1 MEYNYQGRTLPHLP
15 VCLDFK
21 DGKLYPNQRPG
32 LGVEL
37 DYKQLTQIAE
47 ITEPVTARAQTYFR
61 PGWFHHQLVDGVILN
76 RQPGCNAC
84 KQRRTSGMKMPARPF
99 C

>member
-1 MEYNYQGRTLPHLP
+1 VNTLGTFSGPVLMEYNYQGRTLTHVP

-21 DGKLYPNQRPG
+21 NGKLYPNERPG

-47 ITEPVTARAQTYFR
+47 FTEPVTARAQTYFR
-61 PGWFHHQLVDGVILN
+61 
-76 RQPGCNAC
+76 
-84 KQRRTSGMKMPARPF
+84 RTDRLRNW
-99 C
+99 